1 MLSRCCNC
9 VPLRDGS
16 LILAVLGIQVGLGMM
31 RTLAWYD
38 ILYGILHLIG
48 YGVLLFRAIKYNQQA
63 VLVNLVFTA
72 KTIVLRIIFVIIVL
86 ASLETFILE
95 LRGNCASIPELK
107 QVGMTRIGVSV
118 KNSFLSFISQLHLT

>member
-1 MLSRCCNC
+1 MLSRRCRS
-9 VPLRDGS
+9 VPLTDGS
-16 LILAVLGIQVGLGMM
+16 LILVVLRIQVGPGMM

-72 KTIVLRIIFVIIVL
+72 KTIVLSIIFVIMVL
-86 ASLETFILE
+86 ASLETFLLE
-95 LRGNCASIPELK
+95 LRGNCASMPELK
-107 QVGMTRIGVSV
+107 QAGMT
-118 KNSFLSFISQLHLT
+118 